1 MIIQD
6 ARVGNSMDEFA
17 SATVGRVDEVL
28 QFQLSLRHARRL
40 YEKSKRTQTKKF
52 NFPPIKKKQKKTER

>member
-1 MIIQD
+1 
-6 ARVGNSMDEFA
+6 MDEFA
-17 SATVGRVDEVL
+17 SATAGRIDEVL

-52 NFPPIKKKQKKTER
+52 DFPPIKKQKERIEIH